1 MTRPRKAALSGGKG
15 ELSSGPILLL
25 TEVAG
30 PLLSPQGRAQAPPE
44 AEFTS
49 TVFTDMDQIQRTR
62 QTRII
67 CSKEIYQLIR
77 KKTPLGER
85 RKARKLMSAHCVL
98 THRSYVTGINY
109 YGP

>member
-62 QTRII
+62 QTRIML
-67 CSKEIYQLIR
+67 KRDLP
-77 KKTPLGER
+77 TD
-85 RKARKLMSAHCVL
+85 
-98 THRSYVTGINY
+98 
-109 YGP
+109 